1 MCWFGHFK
9 CSVSVRAWVNICS
22 ASHFSPHPPTNW
34 QPLSSSSSTRQTSN
48 IRDLQKTRSLARKNP
63 VSCQRVCRCHCHC
76 IDWSSNT
83 RQKMNHTKK
92 WRTKQRN
99 GLWTTRFWDCIR
111 ILFGFCGNYLLMIS
125 HQIVLWYP
133 TPVGRIP
140 FKVDKKDLCI
150 YLWIYAGWG

>member
-1 MCWFGHFK
+1 MLVWAFQVQRQRQSLSQHLL
-9 CSVSVRAWVNICS
+9 SLSL
-22 ASHFSPHPPTNW
+22 FSPPTNW
-34 QPLSSSSSTRQTSN
+34 QPLSSSSNTRQTTN
-48 IRDLQKTRSLARKNP
+48 IKDLQIFSQKKTP
-63 VSCQRVCRCHCHC
+63 FSCQRVCHCHC

-150 YLWIYAGWG
+150 YLWIYASWG